1 MHRYRGHAPSHILIS
16 VDQIEL
22 ILALALALR
31 RGLIADLILEA
42 ERGQECGR
50 GLAPD
55 SSVSANTCVTEP
67 PSSGA
72 SPLPHLD
79 LHGSDRTRSA
89 FVLALVFDLDLRLA
103 EH

>member
-1 MHRYRGHAPSHILIS
+1 MHRYRGQAPSHILIS

-31 RGLIADLILEA
+31 RGLIADLILDA

-55 SSVSANTCVTEP
+55 SSVSANTCMTDAP
-67 PSSGA
+67 LSGA

-79 LHGSDRTRSA
+79 LHRSDRPCSA
-89 FVLALVFDLDLRLA
+89 FDLFLLLLLP